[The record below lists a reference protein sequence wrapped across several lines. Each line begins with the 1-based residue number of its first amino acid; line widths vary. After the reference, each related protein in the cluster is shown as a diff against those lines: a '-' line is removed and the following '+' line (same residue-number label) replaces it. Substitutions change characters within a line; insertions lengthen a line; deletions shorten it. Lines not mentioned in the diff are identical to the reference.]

1 VKAIGMEAH
10 TAGAGATRDGVLRW
24 HFLGR
29 LRFQLLGG
37 ILFGVLVPVLAVRG
51 VDLVPDRAGSVENS
65 AFAVFAALLIGALV
79 VRRVSAYPGVASVS
93 TVVPSFTIA
102 FGVVA
107 AAFLFLR
114 IDYSRSI
121 LGLGYL
127 MTVGWFTFL
136 AMVEPRLRRPRFLLL
151 PFGRAN
157 VLAENKRVDWLAA
170 GTSDQLPGGITG
182 VVADLRAD
190 LEPEWEQ
197 LLARAALAGLPVYH
211 WKLVN
216 EALSGKVDI
225 KHISENNLGSL
236 LRSSAYARIKQA
248 IDIVA
253 AIIVLPLVTL
263 VCAVIAIAIL
273 VRDGRPVLYRDE
285 RIGFRG
291 QTFTMYK
298 FRTMRN
304 RPEKGSA
311 FTTPDDP
318 RVTELGRF
326 LRHYRLDEL
335 PQIINILRGEMS
347 WIGPRPESRKLSTWY
362 ESEVPFY
369 SYRHI
374 VRPGISGWA
383 QVHQGNVGAVAA
395 ATDKLRY
402 DFYYIKYFSP
412 WLDTLIA
419 ARTLWIMLSGFGS
432 R

>member
-1 VKAIGMEAH
+1 MRVIGLEAH
-10 TAGAGATRDGVLRW
+10 SGRSGAVRKGGLRW
-24 HFLGR
+24 HFLTR

-37 ILFGVLVPVLAVRG
+37 ILFGVVVPVLAVRG
-51 VDLVPDRAGSVENS
+51 IHLVPERAGSVEYS
-65 AFAVFAALLIGALV
+65 AVAVLAALLIGALV

-93 TVVPSFTIA
+93 TVLPSFTIA

-114 IDYSRSI
+114 IDYSRTV
-121 LGLGYL
+121 LGVGYL
-127 MTVGWFTFL
+127 MTIGWFTFL
-136 AMVEPRLRRPRFLLL
+136 AMVEPRLRRPQFLLL

-157 VLAENKRVDWLAA
+157 ILKKNTRVDWLPAA
-170 GTSDQLPGGITG
+170 RADELPGSITG

-197 LLARAALAGLPVYH
+197 LLARAALSGLPVYH
-211 WKLVN
+211 WKQVN

-225 KHISENNLGSL
+225 EHISENNLGSL
-236 LRSSAYARIKQA
+236 LPSSGYARVKQFV
-248 IDIVA
+248 DVSA
-253 AIIVLPLVTL
+253 AIVVLPVFALL
-263 VCAVIAIAIL
+263 CGVIAIAIL
-273 VRDGRPVLYRDE
+273 IRDGRPVFFRDE

-291 QTFTMYK
+291 QTFSMVK
-298 FRTMRN
+298 FRTMHN
-304 RPEKGSA
+304 RDKRGSDY
-311 FTTPDDP
+311 TIPDDP
-318 RVTELGRF
+318 RVTALGRF

-335 PQIINILRGEMS
+335 PQIINILKGEMS
-347 WIGPRPESRKLSTWY
+347 WIGPRPESRKLSQWY

-383 QVHQGNVGAVAA
+383 QVNQGNVGAVAA

-412 WLDTLIA
+412 WLDILIV
-419 ARTLWIMLSGFGS
+419 ARTLRIIFTGIGS